1 MASVTLNQSDVKSLE
16 ASLSEIKLGSKAA
29 IIAATNDSMAGVKT
43 EAARLVGQEITA
55 KISTIKSHFVINK
68 MNKSDMTADI
78 TAAGKPLPL
87 VEFSARSVV
96 KGTSVQVLRKSTRS
110 IIKHSFIATM
120 LSGHK
125 GVFWRVPRMGGGTKW
140 LVGKRMKLPSPDNKR
155 GIYGGLTKY
164 QLPIEELYGPR
175 VEDIL
180 DNDDIIQQT
189 LAHASI
195 RFTDRL
201 NYHTDRLI
209 DKARAV

>member
-1 MASVTLNQSDVKSLE
+1 MASVTLNQNDVRSLE
-16 ASLSEIKLGSKAA
+16 ASLSEIKLGSKDA

-43 EAARLVGQEITA
+43 EAARLVGEVITA

-87 VEFSARSVV
+87 IEYSARSVV

-110 IIKHSFIATM
+110 VIRHAFIATM

-125 GVFWRVPRMGGGTKW
+125 GVFWRAPRKVGTGKW
-140 LVGKRMKLPSPDNKR
+140 PVGRRMKLPSPFGVYDK
-155 GIYGGLTKY
+155 LTKF

-175 VEDIL
+175 IEDIL
-180 DNDDIIQQT
+180 DNDEIINPI
-189 LAHASI
+189 LDHASQ
-195 RFTDRL
+195 RFDDRL
-201 NYHTDRLI
+201 EYHTERLL
-209 DKARAV
+209 ARARAA